1 MNIDHYR
8 RQLLELEQELVV
20 KLRED
25 VETAGTA
32 GEDQPADLAQVDQ
45 LKEDYFALAETDSAV
60 LAAVRAALR
69 RIDDGTYGRCAVD
82 GKPIDENRLDA
93 VPWTAYCLEHQTEL
107 EGRAGIRTPSL

>member
-1 MNIDHYR
+1 VNIDHYR
-8 RQLLELEQELVV
+8 RQLLDLEQELVV
-20 KLRED
+20 RLRED
-25 VETAGTA
+25 VETASTA
-32 GEDQPADLAQVDQ
+32 REDQPADLAHVDQ

-82 GKPIDENRLDA
+82 GEPIDEKRLEA

-107 EGRAGIRTPSL
+107 EGRAGTRTPSL